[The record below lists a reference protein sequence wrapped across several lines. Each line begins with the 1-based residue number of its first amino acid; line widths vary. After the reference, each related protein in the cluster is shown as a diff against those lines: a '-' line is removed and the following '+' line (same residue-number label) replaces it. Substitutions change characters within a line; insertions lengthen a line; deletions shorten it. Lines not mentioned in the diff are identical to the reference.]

1 MRVKMG
7 ESDMYE
13 ERGMVMEVEVCG
25 ILAGEMLSCMRERI
39 SVCVMVVVLMVVV
52 GMVVLM
58 VEVGVVY
65 LGEMNENCS
74 EVAYFMMEVYIFEL
88 VGWEFCV
95 SCNGNGSGQFRTV
108 SGGCCE
114 AGLVVFEWE
123 REFLVML

>member
-25 ILAGEMLSCMRERI
+25 ILAGQMLSCMRERI
-39 SVCVMVVVLMVVV
+39 SVCVMVIVLMVVV

-74 EVAYFMMEVYIFEL
+74 EVACFMMEVYIFEL

-108 SGGCCE
+108 SGGVVR
-114 AGLVVFEWE
+114 LVLWCLNG
-123 REFLVML
+123 RGNFL